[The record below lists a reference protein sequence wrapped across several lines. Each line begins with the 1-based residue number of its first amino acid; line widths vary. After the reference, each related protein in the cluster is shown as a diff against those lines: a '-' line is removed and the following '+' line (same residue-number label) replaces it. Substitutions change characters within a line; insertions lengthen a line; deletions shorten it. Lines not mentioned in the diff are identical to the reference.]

1 MSPTP
6 ISPFS
11 INSQASEATSDEIPD
26 LGAFQSV
33 FREFTHLHSVS
44 QRLLRV
50 QGSSDDGLSSL
61 HVPTDRDLATS
72 DRDHASTDHD
82 RATTATTDRDL
93 ASIDCELASTDL
105 SRTSTD
111 RDRQSTIL
119 SSLAPRSTD
128 SPDFSTVWARQPIA
142 QYLESRT
149 ASVDPE
155 ALALMDREVLASAY
169 PDRFAPVGHH
179 AYTASVDSNAL
190 TASSNALTTSSNAQK
205 TSLSARTTSI
215 QLDTLTPTDVVRRGA
230 FTPNHDPDAFTPSS
244 YAASIELEVHTAS
257 SGAPSPPRSATPTS
271 TAEGG
276 TESLSVTEEEEEEVE
291 EEEEGGTEEE
301 EDGTEED
308 EDEDEEDEEA
318 EEEGDEE
325 EEEGGRTILVAEE
338 YRGVRDVRGGFD
350 NLDAYD
356 DASSATD
363 GTDSVAEDDTTRPS
377 LGYLDEVLSFLAAE
391 RTRAAAQR
399 EARLNSS
406 AVDAEA
412 DATASAPDGPVRAP
426 DGHIP
431 TSDGRDGRTAPPIID
446 LPEGYRQLQ
455 EALASR
461 QRRRHKRKKTVLAA
475 VDTGEDAD
483 DSSSSAPAVVSSSSA
498 GKGVSSGSVSK
509 GISTSSASKG
519 LSTDSAGK
527 HLSSSSALAK
537 KARKTSRLASAL
549 SSHASKSTPT
559 LLSGSSTVIGS
570 TTGGSAAGLLN
581 VTHGVLEA
589 ATSPATPARSRKLKG
604 RAHSV
609 EVSTHATPPHNLNST
624 TASPPDPVKAR
635 TVRLAGLAAQLTR
648 AFPAAASALQAQ
660 AHRLALGSFAEL
672 DVGADMDV
680 GAPLVGTSEDP
691 VVHVFI
697 DHSNIL
703 IGLLNWLKKTR
714 PTRGRTDSKRSRDSG
729 QNSPRK
735 RPKNPIA
742 ESSSD
747 NKDAKIKN
755 RSTAPVPPGSPLKKG
770 ALLPSAMPATPPR
783 GRPLPQIPTNNKNGA
798 MALTTTGAATP
809 LTRRPTR
816 HLSHAALALILERGR
831 PCRWREC
838 VASSPLYQ
846 PMEGAREAGY
856 RVTVFRRVPVEVEV
870 RQDVEGGRYEERH
883 DRVSRSPTKS
893 KRASWYA
900 DGVNG
905 AGKETRYAVPKDKE
919 GKHRRHASVDRPVTT
934 QTTRHAS
941 PVKSRHARFGSVGNA
956 HGVLQHTN
964 TSPSVMTGR
973 RKPGHARGTSMGDA
987 RAMATGDG
995 RMEAGTSRPAATG
1008 DGSGSGS
1015 GTPSRLKYR
1024 EQGVDE
1030 LLQLKLH
1037 QAMAEAEEEAMR
1049 AFLSAEGSL
1058 NKRTSVSL
1066 AEAALHPAPPGGT
1079 IVLATGDGNP
1089 GDYPPFSAFAGNDA
1103 GSSGADVRAA
1113 GFPGTVRAA
1122 LRRGWTVELVAWAG
1136 GLSGAW
1142 RAMLDEERQRSKA
1155 GEVEERFKIVE
1166 LEPYAEWLWEEGWF
1180 EGP

>member
-61 HVPTDRDLATS
+61 HVPTDREVATTDHELSSIDRELSSIDRELAGV
-72 DRDHASTDHD
+72 DHEHGNASHD
-82 RATTATTDRDL
+82 RA
-93 ASIDCELASTDL
+93 
-105 SRTSTD
+105 STD

-155 ALALMDREVLASAY
+155 AFAAMN

-179 AYTASVDSNAL
+179 TYTASVDSNAL
-190 TASSNALTTSSNAQK
+190 TASSDARTTSSD
-205 TSLSARTTSI
+205 ARTTSI
-215 QLDTLTPTDVVRRGA
+215 KLDTLTPTDVVGRGA
-230 FTPNHDPDAFTPSS
+230 FAPGRDPDAFTPSS

-276 TESLSVTEEEEEEVE
+276 TESLSVTEEEDEDVEGEED
-291 EEEEGGTEEE
+291 EE
-301 EDGTEED
+301 EDEDTEED
-308 EDEDEEDEEA
+308 ELGTEEDEEA
-318 EEEGDEE
+318 ED
-325 EEEGGRTILVAEE
+325 EGGRTILIAEE
-338 YRGVRDVRGGFD
+338 YRGGRGGYD
-350 NLDAYD
+350 GDGPTNYGAYD
-356 DASSATD
+356 DASSVTD
-363 GTDSVAEDDTTRPS
+363 DTDSVAEDDTTRPS

-399 EARLNSS
+399 EARLNSAS
-406 AVDAEA
+406 VDAEGEA
-412 DATASAPDGPVRAP
+412 APAP
-426 DGHIP
+426 E
-431 TSDGRDGRTAPPIID
+431 GRSQALDGRTAGPASSSLTAGEPSSID

-461 QRRRHKRKKTVLAA
+461 ERRRHKRKKSRTLLAA
-475 VDTGEDAD
+475 FIVGA
-483 DSSSSAPAVVSSSSA
+483 AVVSSSSA
-498 GKGVSSGSVSK
+498 GKGMSSGS
-509 GISTSSASKG
+509 GGKG
-519 LSTDSAGK
+519 LSLGK
-527 HLSSSSALAK
+527 DVSSSNASAK
-537 KARKTSRLASAL
+537 KTGKTSRLASAL

-559 LLSGSSTVIGS
+559 LVSGTSTIIGSTAGGS
-570 TTGGSAAGLLN
+570 TTGLMN
-581 VTHGVLEA
+581 VTPDGLEA
-589 ATSPATPARSRKLKG
+589 ATTPATPSRRRKLKG

-609 EVSTHATPPHNLNST
+609 EVSTHANDHSTPNNPNT
-624 TASPPDPVKAR
+624 TTNATPTDPAKAR
-635 TVRLAGLAAQLTR
+635 AARLTALAAHLSR
-648 AFPAAASALQAQ
+648 AFPANAAAVEKQAR
-660 AHRLALGSFAEL
+660 RLALGPIAGMN
-672 DVGADMDV
+672 VGANLDA
-680 GAPLVGTSEDP
+680 GAPLVGTSEDA

-714 PTRGRTDSKRSRDSG
+714 PTRGRTDGKRSQTDSG
-729 QNSPRK
+729 LSSPRK

-747 NKDAKIKN
+747 NKDPKTKIK
-755 RSTAPVPPGSPLKKG
+755 STATVPPGSPLKKG

-783 GRPLPQIPTNNKNGA
+783 GRPLPQIPTINPN
-798 MALTTTGAATP
+798 TVATP
-809 LTRRPTR
+809 LTRRPSR

-846 PMEGAREAGY
+846 PMDGAREAGY

-870 RQDVEGGRYEERH
+870 RQAAESGRFEERR

-900 DGVNG
+900 EGVHG
-905 AGKETRYAVPKDKE
+905 AGKETRLAAPREKE

-934 QTTRHAS
+934 QTARHAS

-964 TSPSVMTGR
+964 TSPSVMMGR
-973 RKPGHARGTSMGDA
+973 KKPGHSRGVSMGDA
-987 RAMATGDG
+987 RGMATGEG
-995 RMEAGTSRPAATG
+995 RMDAGTSRVAAAE
-1008 DGSGSGS
+1008 GSGSGS

-1049 AFLSAEGSL
+1049 AFLSAESNI

-1089 GDYPPFSAFAGNDA
+1089 GDYPPFSAFAGSDA
-1103 GSSGADVRAA
+1103 SPSGADVRAA

-1142 RAMLDEERQRSKA
+1142 RAMLEEERQRPKA
-1155 GEVEERFKIVE
+1155 GEEERFKIVE

-1180 EGP
+1180 EG

>member
-11 INSQASEATSDEIPD
+11 INSQASEATSDETPD

-50 QGSSDDGLSSL
+50 QGFSDDGLSSL
-61 HVPTDRDLATS
+61 HVPTDREVASTDHELSSIDRELSSLGRDLAGV
-72 DRDHASTDHD
+72 DHEHGVTDHD
-82 RATTATTDRDL
+82 RA
-93 ASIDCELASTDL
+93 
-105 SRTSTD
+105 STD

-155 ALALMDREVLASAY
+155 ALAAMN
-169 PDRFAPVGHH
+169 PDRFAPFGHH

-190 TASSNALTTSSNAQK
+190 TVSSGVQTTSSD
-205 TSLSARTTSI
+205 ARTTSI
-215 QLDTLTPTDVVRRGA
+215 KLDTLTPTDVVGRGA
-230 FTPNHDPDAFTPSS
+230 FTPSRDPDAFTPSS

-257 SGAPSPPRSATPTS
+257 SGAQSPPRSATPTS

-276 TESLSVTEEEEEEVE
+276 TESLSVTEEEEGE
-291 EEEEGGTEEE
+291 EEEEEEEEEQGDGDEEDEDDEDTEEE
-301 EDGTEED
+301 YGTEED
-308 EDEDEEDEEA
+308 EEGEED
-318 EEEGDEE
+318 
-325 EEEGGRTILVAEE
+325 EGGRTILIAEE
-338 YRGVRDVRGGFD
+338 YCGVREGYDDDGPTTYG
-350 NLDAYD
+350 AYD

-412 DATASAPDGPVRAP
+412 ERVGDASPADAQAQTQ
-426 DGHIP
+426 
-431 TSDGRDGRTAPPIID
+431 RTPAAGEHPAHPSTFE

-498 GKGVSSGSVSK
+498 GKGVSSGS
-509 GISTSSASKG
+509 GGKG
-519 LSTDSAGK
+519 LSSSSAGK
-527 HLSSSSALAK
+527 HLSSSSASVK
-537 KARKTSRLASAL
+537 KTRKTSRLASAL

-559 LLSGSSTVIGS
+559 LVSGTSTIIGS
-570 TTGGSAAGLLN
+570 TAGVSTTGLLN
-581 VTHGVLEA
+581 ATSDGLEA
-589 ATSPATPARSRKLKG
+589 ATTPATPARRRKLKS

-609 EVSTHATPPHNLNST
+609 EVATHANDGLTTPNLNMITNATPS
-624 TASPPDPVKAR
+624 DPVKAR
-635 TVRLAGLAAQLTR
+635 AARLTALAAHLSR
-648 AFPAAASALQAQ
+648 AFPMNAGALEKQAQ
-660 AHRLALGSFAEL
+660 RLALGPISGMN
-672 DVGADMDV
+672 VGGDPDA
-680 GAPLVGTSEDP
+680 GAPLVGSSEDA

-714 PTRGRTDSKRSRDSG
+714 PTRGRTDSKRSQADSG

-747 NKDAKIKN
+747 NKDAKTKIK
-755 RSTAPVPPGSPLKKG
+755 STAPIPPGSPLKK
-770 ALLPSAMPATPPR
+770 ATLLPSAMPATPPR
-783 GRPLPQIPTNNKNGA
+783 GRPLPQIPTINPN
-798 MALTTTGAATP
+798 TAATP
-809 LTRRPTR
+809 LTRRPSR

-846 PMEGAREAGY
+846 PMDGAREAGY
-856 RVTVFRRVPVEVEV
+856 RVTVFRRVPIEVEM
-870 RQDVEGGRYEERH
+870 RQDAEFGRFEERH

-893 KRASWYA
+893 KRSSWYA
-900 DGVNG
+900 EGVHG
-905 AGKETRYAVPKDKE
+905 VGKETRLAVPREKE

-941 PVKSRHARFGSVGNA
+941 PVKSRHARFGSIGNA

-964 TSPSVMTGR
+964 TSPSVMMGR
-973 RKPGHARGTSMGDA
+973 KKPGHSRGVSMGDA
-987 RAMATGDG
+987 RGMTTGEG
-995 RMEAGTSRPAATG
+995 RMEVGASRVAAAE
-1008 DGSGSGS
+1008 GSGSGS

-1049 AFLSAEGSL
+1049 AFLSAEGNI

-1103 GSSGADVRAA
+1103 SPSGADVRAA

-1142 RAMLDEERQRSKA
+1142 RAMLEEERQRSKA
-1155 GEVEERFKIVE
+1155 GEMEERFKIVE

-1180 EGP
+1180 EG

>member
-61 HVPTDRDLATS
+61 HVPTDREV
-72 DRDHASTDHD
+72 
-82 RATTATTDRDL
+82 ATTDHELSSIDRELSSMGRDL
-93 ASIDCELASTDL
+93 AGVDHEHGVTDYD
-105 SRTSTD
+105 RASTD

-155 ALALMDREVLASAY
+155 AFAAIN
-169 PDRFAPVGHH
+169 PDRFAPFGHH

-190 TASSNALTTSSNAQK
+190 TASSSAQTTSSNA
-205 TSLSARTTSI
+205 RTTSI
-215 QLDTLTPTDVVRRGA
+215 KLDTLTPTDVVGRGA
-230 FTPNHDPDAFTPSS
+230 FTPSRDAHAFTPSS

-276 TESLSVTEEEEEEVE
+276 TESLSVTEEEEGE
-291 EEEEGGTEEE
+291 EEEEEE

-308 EDEDEEDEEA
+308 EDEDEDDEET

-325 EEEGGRTILVAEE
+325 EDEEEGGRTILIAEE
-338 YRGVRDVRGGFD
+338 YRGVRGGYD
-350 NLDAYD
+350 NLGTYD

-363 GTDSVAEDDTTRPS
+363 GTDSVAEDDITRPS

-412 DATASAPDGPVRAP
+412 DATASAPDGPVPAHDAIDKRALP
-426 DGHIP
+426 P
-431 TSDGRDGRTAPPIID
+431 SQRDGRTAPPIID

-483 DSSSSAPAVVSSSSA
+483 DSSSSAPAVASSSSA
-498 GKGVSSGSVSK
+498 GKGVSSGS
-509 GISTSSASKG
+509 GGKG
-519 LSTDSAGK
+519 LSSSSAGK
-527 HLSSSSALAK
+527 HLSSSSASVK
-537 KARKTSRLASAL
+537 KTRKTSRLASAL

-559 LLSGSSTVIGS
+559 LVSGTSTIVGS
-570 TTGGSAAGLLN
+570 TAAGSTAGLMN
-581 VTHGVLEA
+581 DIPGGLEA
-589 ATSPATPARSRKLKG
+589 ATTPTMPARRRKLKG

-609 EVSTHATPPHNLNST
+609 EVATHANDGLTTPNLNMIT
-624 TASPPDPVKAR
+624 NATPIDPVKAR
-635 TVRLAGLAAQLTR
+635 AARLTALAAHLSR
-648 AFPAAASALQAQ
+648 AFPMNAGALEKQAQ
-660 AHRLALGSFAEL
+660 RLALVPIAGMNVGGDL
-672 DVGADMDV
+672 DA
-680 GAPLVGTSEDP
+680 GAPLVGSSEDA

-714 PTRGRTDSKRSRDSG
+714 PTRGRTDSKRSQADSG

-735 RPKNPIA
+735 RPKNPVA

-747 NKDAKIKN
+747 NKDAKTKIK
-755 RSTAPVPPGSPLKKG
+755 STASIPPGSPLKKG
-770 ALLPSAMPATPPR
+770 TLLPSAMPATPPR
-783 GRPLPQIPTNNKNGA
+783 GRPLPQIPTINPN
-798 MALTTTGAATP
+798 TAATP
-809 LTRRPTR
+809 LTRRPSR

-846 PMEGAREAGY
+846 PMDGAREAGY
-856 RVTVFRRVPVEVEV
+856 RVTVFRRVPVEVEM
-870 RQDVEGGRYEERH
+870 RQDAEPGRFEERH

-893 KRASWYA
+893 KRSSWYA
-900 DGVNG
+900 EGVHG
-905 AGKETRYAVPKDKE
+905 VGKETRLAVPREKE

-956 HGVLQHTN
+956 HSVLQHTN
-964 TSPSVMTGR
+964 TSPSVMMGR
-973 RKPGHARGTSMGDA
+973 KKPGHSRGVSMGDA
-987 RAMATGDG
+987 QGIITGGG
-995 RMEAGTSRPAATG
+995 RMEVGASRVAAAE
-1008 DGSGSGS
+1008 GSGSGS

-1049 AFLSAEGSL
+1049 AFLSAEGNI

-1103 GSSGADVRAA
+1103 SPSGADVRAA

-1122 LRRGWTVELVAWAG
+1122 LRRGWSVELVAWAG

-1142 RAMLDEERQRSKA
+1142 RAMLEEERQRSKA
-1155 GEVEERFKIVE
+1155 GEMEERFKIVE

-1180 EGP
+1180 EG